1 MFFSL
6 IVLSVECCLWH
17 EGTGELAKCEVL
29 SVVPE
34 NIRPVALDF
43 IFVQLRKYN
52 YRAMQ
57 PAA

>member
-1 MFFSL
+1 ML
-6 IVLSVECCLWH
+6 NVAYGTKALGRAC
-17 EGTGELAKCEVL
+17 TGELAKCEVL

-34 NIRPVALDF
+34 NIRPVALDY